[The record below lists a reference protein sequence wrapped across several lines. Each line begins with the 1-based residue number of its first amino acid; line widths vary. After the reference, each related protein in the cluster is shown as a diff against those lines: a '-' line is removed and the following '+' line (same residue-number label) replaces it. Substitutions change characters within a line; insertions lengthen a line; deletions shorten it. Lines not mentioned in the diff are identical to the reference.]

1 MNVKQFNIIPPK
13 VLFDFALK
21 ASVRGF
27 NENKSCMVES
37 SERLDSLYLKIRFLG
52 KPQTGRCNKSKQ
64 KRKKARGE
72 IFFFVLTVVRALLP
86 LAAPLGHILPYKEPL
101 Y

>member
-27 NENKSCMVES
+27 NENKSCIVES

-72 IFFFVLTVVRALLP
+72 IFFCANCGTRVTSFDCSPWPHITV
-86 LAAPLGHILPYKEPL
+86 
-101 Y
+101 

>member
-27 NENKSCMVES
+27 NENESCMVES

-72 IFFFVLTVVRALLP
+72 IFFFCANCGTRVTSFGCSPWPHITV
-86 LAAPLGHILPYKEPL
+86 
-101 Y
+101 